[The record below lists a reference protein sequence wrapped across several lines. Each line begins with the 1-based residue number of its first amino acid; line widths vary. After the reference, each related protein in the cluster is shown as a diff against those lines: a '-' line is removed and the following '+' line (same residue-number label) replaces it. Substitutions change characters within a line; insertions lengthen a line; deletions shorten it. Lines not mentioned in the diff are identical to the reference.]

1 MFLFKAKSPSIMPNV
16 SKVKDEGT
24 QEVIK
29 DINKIIQD
37 TVRDMLDD
45 LKILERVERVTAL
58 PTATLD
64 NLGKFVIL
72 NGTGAGTDNVYIG
85 IDTGSGGYSFK
96 KVTIT

>member
-1 MFLFKAKSPSIMPNV
+1 MFLFKTKAPVVMPGLD
-16 SKVKDEGT
+16 KIKDEGT
-24 QEVIK
+24 KAVSK

-58 PTATLD
+58 PTATID
-64 NLGKFVIL
+64 NLGKFVIV
-72 NGTGAGTDNVYIG
+72 NGTGAGTDNVYVG
-85 IDTGSGGYSFK
+85 IDTGSGGYAFK